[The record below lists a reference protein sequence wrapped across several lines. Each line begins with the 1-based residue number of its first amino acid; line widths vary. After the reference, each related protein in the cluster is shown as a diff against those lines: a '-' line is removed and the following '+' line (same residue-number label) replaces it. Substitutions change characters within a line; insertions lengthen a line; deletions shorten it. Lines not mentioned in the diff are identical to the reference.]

1 MSNQLSKDYCGPNST
16 HCDAQWLYDKS
27 EMHDT
32 SDMLPIR
39 LRSMKKCLRL
49 SQDGEIQSISG
60 IKHKASKSEGDT
72 NGQSDA
78 EEQSPIHEEYDAP
91 LICAKEIDTSKRT
104 RRSATR
110 LRSRNFPEPTTV
122 SDVESDDS
130 EADMGK
136 LKKGR
141 RASSSPSDAA

>member
-1 MSNQLSKDYCGPNST
+1 M

-39 LRSMKKCLRL
+39 IRFQSMKMCLRL
-49 SQDGEIQSISG
+49 SQDGNLQSIAG
-60 IKHKASKSEGDT
+60 KSTRLLNQKGT
-72 NGQSDA
+72 LMGN
-78 EEQSPIHEEYDAP
+78 PIHEEYDAP
-91 LICAKEIDTSKRT
+91 LICAEEFDPSKRT
-104 RRSATR
+104 ARSVTR
-110 LRSRNFPEPTTV
+110 LRLRIFQEPTTV

-130 EADMGK
+130 EVNMGK

-141 RASSSPSDAA
+141 RALSSPSDAT